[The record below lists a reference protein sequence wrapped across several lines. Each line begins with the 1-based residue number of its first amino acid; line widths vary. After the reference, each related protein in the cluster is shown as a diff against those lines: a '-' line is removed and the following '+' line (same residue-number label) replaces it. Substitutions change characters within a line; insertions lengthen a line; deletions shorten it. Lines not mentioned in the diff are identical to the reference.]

1 MTVQE
6 LIEKLQTVDQTASVF
21 VGGYEGGLHDIKPTF
36 FVEDVRLNANDPDQ
50 WYYGPHELN
59 SRVGTV
65 VGEVDII
72 GPVKGIIIS

>member
-6 LIEKLQTVDQTASVF
+6 LIEKLQTVDPSTNVF
-21 VGGYEGGLHDIKPTF
+21 IGGYEGGLHDISPTF
-36 FVEDVRLNANDPDQ
+36 FVEDVRLNINDPDQ

>member
-36 FVEDVRLNANDPDQ
+36 FVEDVRLNMNDESQ
-50 WYYGPHELN
+50 WYYGPHELARTYSEPGN
-59 SRVGTV
+59 
-65 VGEVDII
+65 EL
-72 GPVKGIIIS
+72 VKGIIIS

>member
-36 FVEDVRLNANDPDQ
+36 FVEDVRLNMNDESQ
-50 WYYGPHELN
+50 WYYGPHELARTYDESTN
-59 SRVGTV
+59 
-65 VGEVDII
+65 EL
-72 GPVKGIIIS
+72 VKGIIIS